1 MSQLTRE
8 RLFGFRHA
16 FDDRVTV
23 VLTLTAL
30 TLFLLAPLL
39 IFIATRVKNSTA
51 DKKKELWDRYRSW
64 IWLALFILIPVL
76 AGAFWTILAVGT
88 LSFLCYREY
97 ARITGLFR
105 ERTISLIVVI
115 GILLLTFSVLD
126 NWYRLYV
133 ALFPLTVALI
143 AIGGLIPDQP
153 KGYIQRVGLGV
164 LGFALFGSAL
174 GNLGNMAN
182 DWNYR
187 PILLLIIFAV
197 ELNDI
202 FAYICGHLFGH
213 RKFVPNTSPNKTVGG
228 ALGAIV
234 LTTPLFALGAHF
246 IWHNTALDM
255 PVRLLGLGIIVSIV
269 GQFGDLMLSSIKRD
283 LGIKDTSKLIPGHGG
298 ILDRFDS
305 LILVA
310 PAVFHY
316 VNYFVGFA
324 VGQPQQIFS
333 GWQI

>member
-1 MSQLTRE
+1 MNNATWQ

-16 FDDRVTV
+16 FNDPVTV
-23 VLTLTAL
+23 VLTLAVAAL
-30 TLFLLAPLL
+30 LLSAPLL
-39 IFIATRVKNSTA
+39 ILITTRAAKSTA
-51 DKKKELWDRYRSW
+51 EKRKELWDRYRSW
-64 IWLALFILIPVL
+64 IWLVLLILIPIL
-76 AGAFWTILAVGT
+76 AGAFWTILAAAV

-115 GILLLTFSVLD
+115 GIFLLTFAELD

-202 FAYICGHLFGH
+202 FAYICGHLFGQ
-213 RKFVPNTSPNKTVGG
+213 RRFVPNTNPNKTVGG
-228 ALGAIV
+228 ALGAIA
-234 LTTPLFALGAHF
+234 LTAPLFAVGAHF
-246 IWHNTALDM
+246 VWFGTVLDT

-283 LGIKDTSKLIPGHGG
+283 LGLKDTAKLIPGHGG

-324 VGQPQQIFS
+324 VNQPQQIFS
-333 GWQI
+333 G

>member
-1 MSQLTRE
+1 
-8 RLFGFRHA
+8 
-16 FDDRVTV
+16 
-23 VLTLTAL
+23 
-30 TLFLLAPLL
+30 
-39 IFIATRVKNSTA
+39 
-51 DKKKELWDRYRSW
+51 
-64 IWLALFILIPVL
+64 
-76 AGAFWTILAVGT
+76 
-88 LSFLCYREY
+88 
-97 ARITGLFR
+97 
-105 ERTISLIVVI
+105 
-115 GILLLTFSVLD
+115 
-126 NWYRLYV
+126 
-133 ALFPLTVALI
+133 
-143 AIGGLIPDQP
+143 
-153 KGYIQRVGLGV
+153 
-164 LGFALFGSAL
+164 
-174 GNLGNMAN
+174 MAN

-202 FAYICGHLFGH
+202 FAYICGHLFGR

-228 ALGAIV
+228 ALGAIA

-246 IWHNTALDM
+246 VWFNTALDT

-283 LGIKDTSKLIPGHGG
+283 LGLKDTSKLIPGHGG

>member
-1 MSQLTRE
+1 MSQVTRE

-23 VLTLTAL
+23 VLTLMAVI
-30 TLFLLAPLL
+30 LFLLAPLL
-39 IFIATRVKNSTA
+39 IFIVNRAANSTS
-51 DKKKELWDRYRSW
+51 DKRKELWDRYRSW
-64 IWLALFILIPVL
+64 IWLAAFILIPIL
-76 AGAFWTILAVGT
+76 AGAFWTILAVAT

-115 GILLLTFSVLD
+115 GIMLISFAALD
-126 NWYRLYV
+126 NWDRLFV

-187 PILLLIIFAV
+187 PILLLILCSV

-228 ALGAIV
+228 ALGALV
-234 LTTPLFALGAHF
+234 LTTPLVAVIAHF
-246 IWHNTALDM
+246 IWTDTVLDSAI
-255 PVRLLGLGIIVSIV
+255 RLIGLGIIISVV
-269 GQFGDLMLSSIKRD
+269 GQFGDLM
-283 LGIKDTSKLIPGHGG
+283 
-298 ILDRFDS
+298 
-305 LILVA
+305 
-310 PAVFHY
+310 
-316 VNYFVGFA
+316 
-324 VGQPQQIFS
+324 
-333 GWQI
+333 